1 MKDKVLTLLV
11 EHNFS
16 KLRSLL
22 GNMNATDLSVLLTQ
36 IPESTLT
43 VVFRLLPKDLASETF
58 VEMDP
63 DSQQHLITAF
73 SDPELKEVLDKLF
86 VDDTVDIIEEMPA
99 NVVRKVLKN
108 TSPEKRAVINEIL
121 NYPENSAGSLMTVEY
136 VSLYKEMT
144 VMQAFGKIR
153 SEGVNKETIYT
164 CYVTDRSRILLGIVT
179 AKNLMLANPDDLIS
193 DLMETNI
200 ISCKTSDDREDV
212 AHMIEKYGLI
222 ALPVVD
228 HENRLV
234 GIITFDDA
242 MDVIK
247 EETDDEFMKM
257 AAIQPLEQ
265 NYFKTSV
272 FSHSKKRIVWLLVLM
287 MSATFTG
294 LIITGFENALTA
306 LLVSFIP
313 MLMDTGGNSGSQS
326 SAIIIRGLA
335 TGEIKLSDFGKVLYK
350 EFRIALIVGV
360 TLALANAARLWLLN
374 IAVYHYADGLVRE
387 MFVVGITL
395 IATVVSAK
403 VFGCC
408 LPMLAKKLKLDP
420 ALLASPIVTTLVDT
434 TTVLIY
440 FMVAVNVFGF

>member
-99 NVVRKVLKN
+99 NVVRKILKN

-440 FMVAVNVFGF
+440 FMVAINVFGF